1 MVSTLHQHFINE
13 RAVNFFSKL
22 PGYTHCCIYPFRIQ
36 TMIPYFGYLSIISIS
51 VLSANGQSLIGEC
64 LHHADNNRLY
74 VDVMSKMKT
83 MEMQFLRR
91 YQQLEYQLQEI
102 RISQNVSTEKTNS
115 TDGTYD

>member
-13 RAVNFFSKL
+13 RAVIFFSKL

-36 TMIPYFGYLSIISIS
+36 TMILYFGYLSIISIS
-51 VLSANGQSLIGEC
+51 VISASGQSLIGDC
-64 LHHADNNRLY
+64 LHHTDNY
-74 VDVMSKMKT
+74 VDGMSKMKA

-91 YQQLEYQLQEI
+91 YEQLEYQLQEI